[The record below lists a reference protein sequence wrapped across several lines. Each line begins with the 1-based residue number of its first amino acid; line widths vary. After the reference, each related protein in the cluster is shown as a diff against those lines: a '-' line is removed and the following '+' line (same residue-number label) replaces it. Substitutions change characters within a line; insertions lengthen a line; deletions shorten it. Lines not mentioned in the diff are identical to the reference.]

1 MNNNDALN
9 ELTETLNRRLDA
21 IEAKLDVMCGA
32 SRKGLEWIGMLSE
45 HIESLDEFRDEVRAS
60 LEPLSVKLDN
70 STRSCALC
78 DMQLSM
84 YRDVS
89 KTSKT
94 KNQTNVEVLRGNV
107 A

>member
-1 MNNNDALN
+1 MDNNDALN

-21 IEAKLDVMCGA
+21 IEAKLDVMRGA

-60 LEPLSVKLDN
+60 LEPLAMKLDN
-70 STRSCALC
+70 LDEVMRIMRHATV
-78 DMQLSM
+78 
-84 YRDVS
+84 DVS
-89 KTSKT
+89 RR
-94 KNQTNVEVLRGNV
+94 VENLENEESGQRRS